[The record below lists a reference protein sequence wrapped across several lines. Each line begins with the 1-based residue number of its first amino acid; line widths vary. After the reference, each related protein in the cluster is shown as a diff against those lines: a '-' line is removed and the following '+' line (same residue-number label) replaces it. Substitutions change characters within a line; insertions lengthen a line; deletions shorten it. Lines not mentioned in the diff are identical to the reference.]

1 MERDTKMQK
10 VKVWDLP
17 TRLFHWTLVVCM
29 VFMFVSAKIGGS
41 WLQWHLRCGLF
52 LLALILF
59 RIVWGFVGSDTARF
73 TQFVKSPKHI
83 IRYLKGEITENE
95 QPGHNP
101 LGALMVLALIF
112 GILFQLI
119 TGLFSP
125 DENSYIYGGYL
136 SNKAG
141 ENASKIR
148 SIHLLWANVLMI
160 LAGVHIAVVLLYKFV
175 KKHSL
180 ITPMI
185 TGNKYLNDPVP
196 QLKMASIIKAL
207 IILMIT
213 AAIAYS
219 ITLIK

>member
-1 MERDTKMQK
+1 MHKI
-10 VKVWDLP
+10 KVWDLP
-17 TRLFHWTLVVCM
+17 TRLFHWTLVASM
-29 VFMFVSAKIGGS
+29 IFMFISAKQGGT

-73 TQFVKSPKHI
+73 TQFVKSPKQI
-83 IRYLKGEITENE
+83 IRYIKGEITENE

-101 LGALMVLALIF
+101 LGALMVVALIL

-136 SNKAG
+136 SSKAG
-141 ENASKIR
+141 ENASQIR
-148 SIHLLWANVLMI
+148 SVHLLWANVLMI
-160 LAGVHIAVVLLYKFV
+160 LAGIHFAVVLFYRVIKR
-175 KKHSL
+175 HNL

-185 TGNKYLNDPVP
+185 TGNKHLNEPLP
-196 QLKMASIIKAL
+196 KLKFASIFKAL
-207 IILMIT
+207 IVFIIT
-213 AAIAYS
+213 AALSYF

>member
-1 MERDTKMQK
+1 MNK

-17 TRLFHWTLVVCM
+17 TRLFHWSLVASVI
-29 VFMFVSAKIGGS
+29 FMFVSAKMGGS

-83 IRYLKGEITENE
+83 IRYIKGEITENE

-112 GILFQLI
+112 GVLFQVL

-125 DENSYIYGGYL
+125 DENSYMYDGFLYKL
-136 SNKAG
+136 AG
-141 ENASKIR
+141 DNASKIR
-148 SIHLLWANVLMI
+148 GIHLMFANILMI
-160 LAGVHIAVVLLYKFV
+160 LAIIHFVVVLFYRVV
-175 KKHSL
+175 KRHNL

-196 QLKMASIIKAL
+196 QLKFASIFKVL

-213 AAIAYS
+213 AAVAYS
-219 ITLIK
+219 VTLIK

>member
-1 MERDTKMQK
+1 MKK

-17 TRLFHWTLVVCM
+17 TRLFHWSLVASVI
-29 VFMFVSAKIGGS
+29 FMFVSAKMGGS

-73 TQFVKSPKHI
+73 TQFVQSPKHI
-83 IRYLKGEITENE
+83 IRYIKGEISENE

-101 LGALMVLALIF
+101 LGALMVVALILSV
-112 GILFQLI
+112 LFQVL

-125 DENSYIYGGYL
+125 DENSYMYDGFLYKL
-136 SNKAG
+136 AG
-141 ENASKIR
+141 DNASKIR
-148 SIHLLWANVLMI
+148 GIHLMFANILMI
-160 LAGVHIAVVLLYKFV
+160 LAIIHFVVVLFYRVV
-175 KKHSL
+175 KRHNL

-196 QLKMASIIKAL
+196 QLKFASVFKAL

-213 AAIAYS
+213 AAVAYS
-219 ITLIK
+219 VTLIK

>member
-1 MERDTKMQK
+1 MKK

-17 TRLFHWTLVVCM
+17 TRLFHWLLVASVI
-29 VFMFVSAKIGGS
+29 FMFVSAKMGGS

-59 RIVWGFVGSDTARF
+59 RIVWGFIGSDTARF

-83 IRYLKGEITENE
+83 IRYIKGEISENE

-101 LGALMVLALIF
+101 LGALMVVALILSV
-112 GILFQLI
+112 LFQVL

-125 DENSYIYGGYL
+125 DENSYMYDGFLYKL
-136 SNKAG
+136 AG
-141 ENASKIR
+141 DNASKIR
-148 SIHLLWANVLMI
+148 GIHLMFANILMI
-160 LAGVHIAVVLLYKFV
+160 LAIIHFVVVLFYRVV
-175 KKHSL
+175 KRHNL

-196 QLKMASIIKAL
+196 QLKFASVFKAL

-213 AAIAYS
+213 AAVAYS
-219 ITLIK
+219 VTLIK